1 MAVIDNE
8 STERNAVLQMAAPII
23 AIGATM
29 LVRRALDGSYRRLT
43 GNPAPDIHDR
53 RVGLGR
59 VVFWAALTAVIAAEV
74 EVAVYRLASRPRN
87 D

>member
-1 MAVIDNE
+1 MAVTGSDANE
-8 STERNAVLQMAAPII
+8 RSAALQLAAPII

-43 GNPAPDIHDR
+43 GNAAPDIHDSR
-53 RVGLGR
+53 AGLGR

-74 EVAVYRLASRPRN
+74 EVAVYRLASRQRS
-87 D
+87 